1 MSNVRGNTDGEL
13 GKQLIFRYANLN
25 GIKSKSEELK
35 AWTERGKVDIGA
47 FVETWADDSVT
58 DTLIADLEKYK
69 VHRKDRAGCRKEG
82 GGGVAIIVQ
91 KDLHTLRATEYEV
104 EGLELMWVKVVGM
117 KMVALVG
124 VLYAPGYDM
133 EVFAKLRCSLEKI
146 PPYLRRNMI
155 LVNDFNCPDIDWED
169 LSAKKPRTR
178 ELLSVIKEFALFQ
191 RVRGLTRER
200 NGSSS
205 CLDLLFVTQLS
216 LVRQVNILPK
226 LTFSNDHCG
235 LQCLIKL
242 WIVNFPAPPKPVW
255 VFQTGSQ
262 QEFRKEVTSVNW
274 ASFFDAHCNSDVAS
288 VTFEAKVVE
297 IAQKHFRLKKVGSR
311 RLNRPSLS
319 PRTIDSLKRRDAAFR
334 KWTKTKDSMDYN
346 LWVDC
351 ARDTKRLLKT
361 SRSRQLRNIATLSR
375 RCPEAL
381 WKYVK
386 RSSKSESLP
395 PIPVPGAVEKYLV
408 HPKDKAE
415 YIASVF
421 LKDYGSC
428 AAHCQPYNNQVP
440 STATRCKE
448 WLPSLNVTGPE
459 VWEVLRKLL
468 GQKAAGSSLLTNA
481 LIKAAGTALVYPLT
495 RLFNLV
501 LCTKQYPTS
510 WKKADV
516 VPVPK
521 KGGATWRPISLLS
534 PLSKIFE
541 KVLAIRILSFLEE
554 NRVLTTRQFG
564 FRSKRSTEVQLLHM
578 VHRWSQGLSEKK
590 EVEAVFLDCTKAF
603 DRVPHEVLVRSL
615 QDHGITGDLLDLMA
629 DYLRGR
635 TQRVTVGGYY
645 SEYSEVRS
653 GVPQGSVLGPLLF
666 IVAVN
671 KLSVSVRC
679 ELYQYADDL
688 VAHQVIS
695 KPEDCRAFQES
706 LDQLGENCE
715 EAGLSLNPS
724 KSQHVRISFKRSG
737 SVPVPQGNYS
747 ISGQKIPT
755 KSQTTCLGVVLD
767 RKLNWTAQIDAVTA
781 KCRKRL
787 HAIRSYF
794 PLQLGAARQLLYI
807 SLVRPVAEYACSV
820 WNPTNHKHQ
829 RQLEQVQKDF
839 LKSIRLSKIPKG
851 QHDGDFSQY
860 RQHLAEVKWD
870 YLWTRRVKAVLVNG
884 FKIWTK
890 KCPTLGGSC

>member
-1 MSNVRGNTDGEL
+1 MSNVRGNTDGEM

-191 RVRGLTRER
+191 
-200 NGSSS
+200 
-205 CLDLLFVTQLS
+205 
-216 LVRQVNILPK
+216 
-226 LTFSNDHCG
+226 
-235 LQCLIKL
+235 
-242 WIVNFPAPPKPVW
+242 
-255 VFQTGSQ
+255 
-262 QEFRKEVTSVNW
+262 
-274 ASFFDAHCNSDVAS
+274 
-288 VTFEAKVVE
+288 
-297 IAQKHFRLKKVGSR
+297 
-311 RLNRPSLS
+311 
-319 PRTIDSLKRRDAAFR
+319 
-334 KWTKTKDSMDYN
+334 
-346 LWVDC
+346 
-351 ARDTKRLLKT
+351 
-361 SRSRQLRNIATLSR
+361 
-375 RCPEAL
+375 
-381 WKYVK
+381 
-386 RSSKSESLP
+386 
-395 PIPVPGAVEKYLV
+395 
-408 HPKDKAE
+408 
-415 YIASVF
+415 
-421 LKDYGSC
+421 
-428 AAHCQPYNNQVP
+428 
-440 STATRCKE
+440 
-448 WLPSLNVTGPE
+448 
-459 VWEVLRKLL
+459 
-468 GQKAAGSSLLTNA
+468 
-481 LIKAAGTALVYPLT
+481 
-495 RLFNLV
+495 
-501 LCTKQYPTS
+501 
-510 WKKADV
+510 
-516 VPVPK
+516 
-521 KGGATWRPISLLS
+521 
-534 PLSKIFE
+534 
-541 KVLAIRILSFLEE
+541 
-554 NRVLTTRQFG
+554 
-564 FRSKRSTEVQLLHM
+564 RSKRSTEVQLLHM

-747 ISGQKIPT
+747 ISDQKIPT

-884 FKIWTK
+884 FKIWTNGFPDGRLLLNVSRPVQQP
-890 KCPTLGGSC
+890 PTRANTRS